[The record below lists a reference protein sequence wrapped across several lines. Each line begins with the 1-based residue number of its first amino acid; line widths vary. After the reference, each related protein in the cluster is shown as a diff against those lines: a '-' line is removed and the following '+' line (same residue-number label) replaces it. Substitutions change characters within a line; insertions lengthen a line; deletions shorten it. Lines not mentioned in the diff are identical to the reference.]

1 MMRSA
6 TRQTPS
12 KLLSPSSSAK
22 NLPLT
27 RDNESASRTRADERD
42 ADERDGIAQRE
53 LENAPSAPD
62 TAQASRQMLPQN
74 LPARLAR
81 RGWLIVA
88 ASCLLA
94 AALLLIREYIDAAF
108 VVATIGVLAWFF
120 DLRNRLRPPDIEADD
135 RIADEIEDGDENFND
150 PDKT

>member
-1 MMRSA
+1 MMRSV

-12 KLLSPSSSAK
+12 KFLFRSSSAK
-22 NLPLT
+22 NLPLP
-27 RDNESASRTRADERD
+27 RDNESAGRTRADERD
-42 ADERDGIAQRE
+42 RVVQRE
-53 LENAPSAPD
+53 LENAPPAGD
-62 TAQASRQMLPQN
+62 TARASAQMLPQS

-88 ASCLLA
+88 ASCLLTA
-94 AALLLIREYIDAAF
+94 AMLLIREYIDAAF